1 MTPFHRIGHR
11 INTFSNSSTG
21 RFLANVTVQGLDFKI
36 SGGGDLHSDPHE
48 ARESAASQMLS
59 KLRSMAKQLQ

>member
-1 MTPFHRIGHR
+1 M
-11 INTFSNSSTG
+11 
-21 RFLANVTVQGLDFKI
+21 TVQGLDFEF
-36 SGGGDLHSDPHE
+36 SGGGDLQSDPRD